1 MDPIADAVSS
11 HDDSGEEEGFED
23 SEDEDDGDL
32 LCRWKTRSRRKCAR
46 WRWKMHGERIVESDQ
61 GEYKVWF
68 DCWYHGVQFIE
79 QVNLAF
85 KAIENWRLGV
95 PGHNDTLLGWDINGL
110 KKATSTSTKKVKP
123 PWKRSIGW
131 HCQKTK
137 RRQFQIPSP
146 TTIFE
151 DKDGAP
157 ITFSILPLILDDA
170 ENAEAPRQQVS
181 VRGTTDGGLQS
192 VFKGVIAWKLSLMKR
207 ILKYLFLKENK
218 WIKF

>member
-79 QVNLAF
+79 Q
-85 KAIENWRLGV
+85 RPYLGKITFV
-95 PGHNDTLLGWDINGL
+95 YQKGFIDGYATLI
-110 KKATSTSTKKVKP
+110 TK
-123 PWKRSIGW
+123 
-131 HCQKTK
+131 H
-137 RRQFQIPSP
+137 
-146 TTIFE
+146 IFE
-151 DKDGAP
+151 ASKTNIIAP
-157 ITFSILPLILDDA
+157 LMMK
-170 ENAEAPRQQVS
+170 
-181 VRGTTDGGLQS
+181 LQ
-192 VFKGVIAWKLSLMKR
+192 
-207 ILKYLFLKENK
+207 E
-218 WIKF
+218 